1 MNVYRSMVENKILEQ
16 DDVIEKL
23 KEEIQELNQKLQA
36 SEVKFREEIS
46 KTYNYCVDKIAE
58 KYKKKQDFIK
68 SEINEFMKLDLIDN
82 QSKDNDIDQILSNS
96 PQRLNK
102 DRSISDLA
110 NKTAKQLKDEIK
122 QRKQAMRDMARIQ
135 ASSKIGLSKLVTSLE
150 KQTLE
155 DEKKIEILNH
165 KLNQAAKEKQMF
177 KQKYQ
182 TLKAKVKTNETDD
195 IKLIKTIS
203 LETREKY
210 NKSPFPGTSHKI
222 VEPEKGGLRNL
233 QQARK
238 ERKGDVDNTSRE
250 REGNLDMAEG
260 QQINKN
266 RTPRRYKK
274 ELKHKSSFDDSDPGK
289 AMHKQSKHSNL
300 F

>member
-1 MNVYRSMVENKILEQ
+1 M
-16 DDVIEKL
+16 
-23 KEEIQELNQKLQA
+23 A
-36 SEVKFREEIS
+36 G
-46 KTYNYCVDKIAE
+46 

-68 SEINEFMKLDLIDN
+68 AEINEFMKLDLLN
-82 QSKDNDIDQILSNS
+82 SQSKDSDLDQFLSNS
-96 PQRLNK
+96 PPLIHK
-102 DRSISDLA
+102 DRSISDLT

-122 QRKQAMRDMARIQ
+122 QRKQAMRDMARVQ

-182 TLKAKVKTNETDD
+182 TLKAKVKNNETDD

-210 NKSPFPGTSHKI
+210 SNTPFAGPSHKAADLD
-222 VEPEKGGLRNL
+222 KGGLRSL

-238 ERKGDVDNTSRE
+238 DRKVDVGNTSRE
-250 REGNLDMAEG
+250 RHVNLDLPEEHK
-260 QQINKN
+260 INKN
-266 RTPRRYKK
+266 RTPRRFKK
-274 ELKHKSSFDDSDPGK
+274 ELIHKNSFDDSDPGK
-289 AMHKQSKHSNL
+289 GMQKASESYSL